1 MLDNPMWYVPAGLT
15 ETFWFALCFWVSL
28 RLAKSLKICDK
39 DLGDYRYTESDVTE
53 WKGWVKID

>member
-1 MLDNPMWYVPAGLT
+1 MWYVPAGLT

-28 RLAKSLKICDK
+28 RLAKSLEICDK